1 MLVDE
6 ELSLYSMPLHGQ
18 PRVYSL
24 DVRQHI
30 QALVHFQASPA
41 ELKLLFELQYIC
53 KIITSGQ

>member
-1 MLVDE
+1 MLRDE
-6 ELSLYSMPLHGQ
+6 ELFYSMPLHGQ

-30 QALVHFQASPA
+30 QALVHFQVSPA

>member
-1 MLVDE
+1 MLRDE
-6 ELSLYSMPLHGQ
+6 GLFYSMPLHGQ